1 MGLLLSVQLP
11 IPYGIG
17 KAAIYLS
24 TEDDLN
30 TTRLEQML
38 STHPAYS
45 QLSLHERPSFDHIH
59 TLNVK
64 SLVAQQR
71 VIEHH
76 LPTAIKRYNAGVVVL
91 DSVAANYRA
100 EHDTT
105 TANAMGDRAADLM
118 RLGLLLRRVATE
130 HKVAVV
136 VANQVSDRFADNV
149 LPLLTNQLHSSSPT
163 ASSMPASQSS
173 SLSGSLLSER
183 NSKMTLDHQQRFFT
197 GWGDRPGAS
206 QDDLKTPA
214 LGLAWA
220 NQVAARV
227 VLQVQAEG
235 SGKVQ
240 TESPTK
246 RRRFVS
252 LVFAS
257 WAPNSSRPV
266 EYTIEAPGVV
276 SVDKPNQSDD
286 YVDLLDESLWDED
299 DEFP

>member
-1 MGLLLSVQLP
+1 MGLLLSVQIPL
-11 IPYGIG
+11 PYGIG

-30 TTRLEQML
+30 TSRLEQML
-38 STHPAYS
+38 NTHPAYS
-45 QLSLHERPSFDHIH
+45 HLSPHERPSFDHVH
-59 TLNVK
+59 TLSIRTLEV
-64 SLVAQQR
+64 QQR
-71 VIEHH
+71 VIEFQ
-76 LPTAIKRYNAGVVVL
+76 LPLAIRRYDAGLIVL

-100 EHDTT
+100 EHETT
-105 TANAMGDRAADLM
+105 TANAMGDRAANLM
-118 RLGLLLRRVATE
+118 RLGVLLRRIATE

-149 LPLLTNQLHSSSPT
+149 LPLLSNHHSSSP
-163 ASSMPASQSS
+163 AAPSMPASQSS

-183 NSKMTLDHQQRFFT
+183 NTKMTLDHQQRFFT
-197 GWGDRPGAS
+197 GWGDRPGARH
-206 QDDLKTPA
+206 DDLKTPA

-227 VLQVQAEG
+227 VLKVQAEG
-235 SGKVQ
+235 SQQVQ
-240 TESPTK
+240 KESPTK

-252 LVFAS
+252 LVFAPWTPS
-257 WAPNSSRPV
+257 SSRPV

-276 SVDKPNQSDD
+276 SVDKPNQSDE

-299 DEFP
+299 EEFP